1 MVLSALISSLTESLI
16 AQVVGYFTSC
26 EVWTAL
32 ERLFASHSHAHIM
45 QTHFQLATLKKGGS
59 SMTDYFQKFKSLSN
73 TLVAAGQ
80 PLNEFESVFF
90 VLVGLGT
97 NFDSIVT
104 TISTRGDMMP
114 LKDLYS
120 HLLIHEQ
127 RIEHQSAITELVFP
141 SANVA
146 TKSPPQRGRGR
157 GSSSFNRGRGCGR
170 NRGFPPLLPTP
181 QGDSSRPICQAC
193 NKPSHIALPCYNR
206 FNHAYQ
212 REPPQPM
219 QAYIAAPSS
228 AGDLNWYPDT
238 GATHHIDFDL
248 NNLNLQQ
255 EEYTG

>member
-104 TISTRGDMMP
+104 TISTRGGMIP
-114 LKDLYS
+114 LEDLYS
-120 HLLIHEQ
+120 HLLIHEHC
-127 RIEHQSAITELVFP
+127 IEHQSATTKPVFP

-146 TKSPPQRGRGR
+146 TKSPPQCGRGR
-157 GSSSFNRGRGCGR
+157 GSSSFNRGRGHGR
-170 NRGFPPLLPTP
+170 GHGSPPLLPTP
-181 QGDSSRPICQAC
+181 QGDSSRPICQVC
-193 NKPSHIALPCYNR
+193 NKPSHIALTCYNW

-212 REPPQPM
+212 CEPPQPM
-219 QAYIAAPSS
+219 QAYFAAPSS
-228 AGDLNWYPDT
+228 VGDLNWYPDI
-238 GATHHIDFDL
+238 GATHHITSDL
-248 NNLNLQQ
+248 NNLNL
-255 EEYTG
+255 